1 VEKIGYRII
10 LFLLLSLAII
20 DLTLVIMVT
29 FYGVHFPQLQPF
41 QWMISLSFLTVTGF
55 LLLAWKK
62 YREEFPSGSK
72 NQVP

>member
-1 VEKIGYRII
+1 
-10 LFLLLSLAII
+10 
-20 DLTLVIMVT
+20 MVT